1 MKQSAMSPRT
11 GRIIELDIAKG
22 LGILSMILYNALPA
36 SPLHTALG
44 GYMMPL
50 FFVVSGLVMQRD
62 ACSFSLRRFWE
73 KNARLL
79 FYYILFSAIYLLCSV
94 VTCIAGH
101 GSYKALALDGI
112 ATLVGCGFNVLWFLS
127 TLFFGKLLCSLL
139 TGSTLP
145 RWAQGLFLAGL
156 FLLAAGVGRAV
167 DFTVLTGVGRVL
179 GMVGLT
185 VLRPM
190 EAAFYRYPAA
200 RCVSFFAKA
209 VYQAGDGCRLRHWRH
224 CADRRLWLAGA
235 GSATGYVRFD
245 CLSPAAEFGGG
256 CTGLRRH
263 PRYQPGAG
271 QGAYAE
277 QRSRLLGRTRSVP
290 DGHSQP
296 AQFIWLAQQAIC
308 QAVRRVARL
317 VYAGHVLSPAHRGG
331 ADNRHGTGAAT
342 GSGSARLGSPLHR
355 TEKRSDKPGALLTF
369 RSRFAMIPR

>member
-79 FYYILFSAIYLLCSV
+79 FYYILFSAIYLLCSA

-112 ATLVGCGFNVLWFLS
+112 AALVGCGFNVLWFFS
-127 TLFFGKLLCSLL
+127 ALFFGKLLCSLL

-156 FLLAAGVGRAV
+156 FLLAAGIGRAV
-167 DFTVLTGVGRVL
+167 DFTALSGVGRVL
-179 GMVGLT
+179 GKVPMLNKGLAYLGVHALYLMAIHNQPNLYGWLNKLSVKLCAGLPGWYMQGMFFLLLT
-185 VLRPM
+185 V
-190 EAAFYRYPAA
+190 AALIIAMGLEPRLDPAVRALA
-200 RCVSFFAKA
+200 R
-209 VYQAGDGCRLRHWRH
+209 R
-224 CADRRLWLAGA
+224 
-235 GSATGYVRFD
+235 
-245 CLSPAAEFGGG
+245 
-256 CTGLRRH
+256 CTGQRK
-263 PRYQPGAG
+263 
-271 QGAYAE
+271 E
-277 QRSRLLGRTRSVP
+277 QTNPERS
-290 DGHSQP
+290 
-296 AQFIWLAQQAIC
+296 
-308 QAVRRVARL
+308 
-317 VYAGHVLSPAHRGG
+317 
-331 ADNRHGTGAAT
+331 
-342 GSGSARLGSPLHR
+342 
-355 TEKRSDKPGALLTF
+355 
-369 RSRFAMIPR
+369 

>member
-112 ATLVGCGFNVLWFLS
+112 ATLVGCGFNVLWFFS
-127 TLFFGKLLCSLL
+127 ALFFGKLLCSLL

-167 DFTVLTGVGRVL
+167 DFAALTGVGRVL
-179 GMVGLT
+179 GKVPMLNKGLAYLGVHALYLMAIHNQPNLCGWLNKLSVKLCAGLPGWYIQSIFFLLLT
-185 VLRPM
+185 V
-190 EAAFYRYPAA
+190 AALMIAMGLEPRLDPAVRALA
-200 RCVSFFAKA
+200 R
-209 VYQAGDGCRLRHWRH
+209 R
-224 CADRRLWLAGA
+224 
-235 GSATGYVRFD
+235 
-245 CLSPAAEFGGG
+245 
-256 CTGLRRH
+256 CTG
-263 PRYQPGAG
+263 
-271 QGAYAE
+271 
-277 QRSRLLGRTRSVP
+277 QRKDQTNPERS
-290 DGHSQP
+290 
-296 AQFIWLAQQAIC
+296 
-308 QAVRRVARL
+308 
-317 VYAGHVLSPAHRGG
+317 
-331 ADNRHGTGAAT
+331 
-342 GSGSARLGSPLHR
+342 
-355 TEKRSDKPGALLTF
+355 
-369 RSRFAMIPR
+369 